1 MDGKA
6 IPFIG
11 LLSCSE
17 NCSKKSSVID
27 MSKSDYYEVLGVS
40 KDASERDIKK
50 AYKRLAMKY
59 HPDRTAGD
67 KELETKFKEV
77 KEAYEVLTDDQK
89 RQMYDQYGHAAF
101 EQGGGGHGG
110 GFGGGHGDFGDIFGD
125 VFGDIFGGGGRRQSR
140 QQRGADLRYNMDL
153 SLEEAVRGKDV
164 EIKVPTW
171 VSCKPC
177 DGSGAK
183 AGSKPKTCT
192 TCHGAG
198 QVQMRQGFFAVQQT
212 CPTCQGTGQII
223 SDPCDSCHGQGRVE
237 KTKTLSVK
245 IPAGVDTGDRIRL
258 SGEGEAGMHGAPA
271 GDLYVQVSVRE
282 HPIFQRDGNNLYCE
296 VPIGFTTAA
305 LGGEIE
311 VPTLDGRAKLKIPAE
326 SQTGKMFRMRGKGVK
341 SVRSGAQGDLICKVV
356 IETPVNLNER
366 QRELLE
372 ELEQSMGKDGSKN
385 RPKEKGFFDGVK
397 KFFDDLTK

>member
-1 MDGKA
+1 
-6 IPFIG
+6 
-11 LLSCSE
+11 
-17 NCSKKSSVID
+17 

-67 KELETKFKEV
+67 KELESKFKEV
-77 KEAYEVLTDDQK
+77 KDAYEVLTDPQK

-101 EQGGGGHGG
+101 DQNGGGGHG

-311 VPTLDGRAKLKIPAE
+311 VPTLDGRAKLKIPSE

-356 IETPVNLNER
+356 IETPVNLNDR

>member
-1 MDGKA
+1 
-6 IPFIG
+6 
-11 LLSCSE
+11 
-17 NCSKKSSVID
+17 
-27 MSKSDYYEVLGVS
+27 MSKSDYYEVLGVT

-67 KELETKFKEV
+67 EALEAKFKEV
-77 KEAYEVLTDDQK
+77 KEAYEVLTDSQK

-101 EQGGGGHGG
+101 EQNGGGGHGG
-110 GFGGGHGDFGDIFGD
+110 FGGGADFGDIFGD
-125 VFGDIFGGGGRRQSR
+125 VFGDIFGGGGGRRQSR
-140 QQRGADLRYNMDL
+140 QQRGADLRYSLDL
-153 SLEEAVRGKDV
+153 SLEEAVKGKDV

-171 VSCKPC
+171 VSCEPC

-183 AGSKPKTCT
+183 AGSKPKTCS

-212 CPTCQGTGQII
+212 CPTCQGTGQVI
-223 SDPCDSCHGQGRVE
+223 SDPCNKCHGQGRVE

-282 HPIFQRDGNNLYCE
+282 HPIFVRDGNNLYCE
-296 VPIGFTTAA
+296 VPISYTTAA

-311 VPTLDGRAKLKIPAE
+311 VPTLDGRANLKIPSE

-341 SVRSGAQGDLICKVV
+341 SVRSGSVGDLICKVV
-356 IETPVNLNER
+356 IETPVNLNDR
-366 QRELLE
+366 QKELLRELE
-372 ELEQSMGKDGSKN
+372 ESMSGDTSKN
-385 RPKEKGFFDGVK
+385 RPKAQGFFDGVK

>member
-1 MDGKA
+1 
-6 IPFIG
+6 
-11 LLSCSE
+11 
-17 NCSKKSSVID
+17 
-27 MSKSDYYEVLGVS
+27 MSKRDYYEVLGVA

-77 KEAYEVLTDDQK
+77 KEAYEILGDAQK
-89 RQMYDQYGHAAF
+89 RQTYDQYGHAAF
-101 EQGGGGHGG
+101 EQGGGGGHG
-110 GFGGGHGDFGDIFGD
+110 GFGGGGDFGDIFGD
-125 VFGDIFGGGGRRQSR
+125 VFGDIFGGGRRQSR
-140 QQRGADLRYNMDL
+140 QQRGADLRYNMEL
-153 SLEEAVRGKDV
+153 SLEEAVRGKEV

-171 VSCKPC
+171 VGCEPC

-183 AGSKPKTCT
+183 AGSKPKTCG

-212 CPTCQGTGQII
+212 CPTCQGSGQVI
-223 SDPCDSCHGQGRVE
+223 SDPCNSCHGQGRVE

-258 SGEGEAGMHGAPA
+258 SGEGEAGANGAPS

-282 HPIFQRDGNNLYCE
+282 HPIFVRDGNNLYCE

-326 SQTGKMFRMRGKGVK
+326 SQTGKMFRMRSKGVK
-341 SVRSGAQGDLICKVV
+341 SVRSGAVGDLICKVV
-356 IETPVNLNER
+356 IETPVNLNSE
-366 QRELLE
+366 QKELLE
-372 ELEQSMGKDGSKN
+372 QLEKSMGKDSSKY